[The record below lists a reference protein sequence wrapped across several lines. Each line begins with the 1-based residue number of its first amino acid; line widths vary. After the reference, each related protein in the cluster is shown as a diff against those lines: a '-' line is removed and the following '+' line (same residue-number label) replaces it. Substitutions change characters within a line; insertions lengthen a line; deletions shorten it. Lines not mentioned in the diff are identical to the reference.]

1 MVAPSPL
8 ELRRRSP
15 EERLVLA
22 LLRGGAP
29 HSTSPVTA
37 SRMAPT
43 RRPADADRQRLR
55 ELAIALVREG
65 CAIQPPRAVYVHLD
79 EVRLLHLVADVQ
91 AGRTL
96 TGVLDPE
103 KAFIAE
109 IGTILAKT
117 GIRLPGA
124 AG

>member
-37 SRMAPT
+37 RMAPT
-43 RRPADADRQRLR
+43 RRPLDADRQRSR

-65 CAIQPPRAVYVHLD
+65 CAIQPPRAAYVHLD
-79 EVRLLHLVADVQ
+79 EVRLLHFIAEVQ

-96 TGVLDPE
+96 TGVPDPE
-103 KAFIAE
+103 RAFIAE
-109 IGTILAKT
+109 IGAILAKT

-124 AG
+124 VS